1 MLKPL
6 YYRFVYINGN
16 ERYTAH
22 FCCCFCIKDAIW
34 SFASSEQHVRDGKFI
49 VEVET
54 PFYG

>member
-49 VEVET
+49 IEVET